1 MEESYVLHLQKQYQ
15 KFSDFYLCFCGRAR
29 CEPLH
34 SYGPAVRPNYL
45 LHYIL
50 DGRGIYRTEDQEF
63 TLGRGEGFLIE
74 PNRQTFYQ
82 ADGENPWTYLWV
94 GFDGARCESCLRSLG
109 LGNGRLTFR
118 CGNGE
123 ELLELVE
130 SMLACGGSGAG
141 ADFMLQSLLCRFF
154 ACLARGV
161 SREPERRLNRRERE
175 NLYVHQALEYI
186 RNNYADGVTVSGVAA
201 HVALNRSYLFTLFR
215 RVLGISP
222 QEYLTQFRLTRAKE
236 QLTLTGAPVAGVA
249 LSCGYQ
255 DPQVF
260 SKAFKQRFGVT
271 PSKYRRQ
278 DREQELNSLERL
290 KEAGEKPAVP

>member
-1 MEESYVLHLQKQYQ
+1 MEESRVLHLREQYQ

-50 DGRGIYRTEDQEF
+50 DGGGVYRTEDQEF
-63 TLGRGEGFLIE
+63 TLRKGEGFLIE

-82 ADGENPWTYLWV
+82 ADAEDPWTYLWV

-118 CGNGE
+118 CGDGG

-130 SMLACGGSGAG
+130 SMLACGGSGAE

-161 SREPERRLNRRERE
+161 SRGPECRLSRRERE

-186 RNNYADGVTVSGVAA
+186 RSNYADGVTVSDVAD

-222 QEYLTQFRLTRAKE
+222 QEYLSRFRLTRAKE
-236 QLTLTGAPVAGVA
+236 QLTLTDATVANIA

-271 PSKYRRQ
+271 PARYRRW
-278 DREQELNSLERL
+278 DREQALRSLERPT
-290 KEAGEKPAVP
+290 ED